1 MSSVN
6 EKSVQSLKDVKNLTK
21 VAVLGVLAFFIMA
34 FEFPLPFF
42 ASFLKIDFGDI
53 PALLAGFA
61 LGPWAGA
68 GVEVLKNILH
78 AIFKNQTA
86 FIGEAA
92 NLLTGILFV
101 VPASYVYWINKNRN
115 TAVIGMLL
123 GTAAMAIGMSVANYY
138 IFIPLYQKVLNIPMD
153 VIVSLGTKA
162 NPRIVDLKTLI
173 VYSILPFNI
182 LKGLLLSLVTLL
194 IYKRLSFLLHR

>member
-1 MSSVN
+1 MTVIN
-6 EKSVQSLKDVKNLTK
+6 QKDVQSLRDVKNLTK
-21 VAVLGVLAFFIMA
+21 VAVLGVIAFFIMA

-42 ASFLKIDFGDI
+42 ASFLKIDFSDV

-101 VPASYVYWINKNRN
+101 VPASYVYWMNKNRN
-115 TAVIGMLL
+115 TAIIGMLL
-123 GTAAMAIGMSVANYY
+123 GTIVMAVGMSLANYFV
-138 IFIPLYQKVLNIPMD
+138 FIPLYQKVLNIPMD

-162 NPRIVDLKTLI
+162 NPRVVDLKTLI
-173 VYSILPFNI
+173 VYSILPFNV
-182 LKGLLLSLVTLL
+182 LKGLMLSLVTLI
-194 IYKRLSFLLHR
+194 IYKKISVLLHK

>member
-1 MSSVN
+1 MTVIN
-6 EKSVQSLKDVKNLTK
+6 QKDVQSLRDVKNLTK
-21 VAVLGVLAFFIMA
+21 VAVLGVIAFFIMA

-42 ASFLKIDFGDI
+42 ASFLKIDFSDV

-101 VPASYVYWINKNRN
+101 VPASYVYWMNKNRN
-115 TAVIGMLL
+115 TAIIGMLL
-123 GTAAMAIGMSVANYY
+123 GTIVMAVGMSLANYFV
-138 IFIPLYQKVLNIPMD
+138 FIPLYQKVLNIPMD

-162 NPRIVDLKTLI
+162 NPKVVDLKTLI
-173 VYSILPFNI
+173 VYSILPFNV
-182 LKGLLLSLVTLL
+182 LKGLMLSLVTLI
-194 IYKRLSFLLHR
+194 IYKKISVLLHK

>member
-1 MSSVN
+1 MTVMN
-6 EKSVQSLKDVKNLTK
+6 QKDVQSLRDVKSLTK
-21 VAVLGVLAFFIMA
+21 VAVLGVIAFFIMA

-42 ASFLKIDFGDI
+42 ASFLKIDFSDV

-101 VPASYVYWINKNRN
+101 VPASYVYWMNKNRN
-115 TAVIGMLL
+115 TAIIGMLL
-123 GTAAMAIGMSVANYY
+123 GTIVMAVGMSLANYFV
-138 IFIPLYQKVLNIPMD
+138 FIPLYQKVLNIPMD

-162 NPRIVDLKTLI
+162 NPRVVDLKTLI

-182 LKGLLLSLVTLL
+182 LKGLMLSLVTLL
-194 IYKRLSFLLHR
+194 IYKRISILLHR

>member
-21 VAVLGVLAFFIMA
+21 VAVLGVLAFFIMS

-115 TAVIGMLL
+115 TAVTGMLL
-123 GTAAMAIGMSVANYY
+123 GTVAMAIGMSIANYY